1 MTFFED
7 ITTSNA
13 ISQLERI
20 LLDIEKRWK
29 IHITIHDHKGLL
41 CLPDGHHILPH
52 RNVHQNICCR
62 WKARQPDVHSRCL
75 AHCKTGAIRLLTEN
89 PVPTQTICWRFL
101 TEVIVPIHRG
111 REHVATF
118 FGGTFRLPDS
128 QLPERGEPQ
137 DNEYWRLYRTL
148 PEWSDSC
155 GNEIS
160 LLLQMVGAGF
170 LQIANRLYEEYL
182 NQSGRAGH
190 IRRFINYYANTDT
203 RLKDLAKYLGLSE
216 SRTSHLLKQTFGCSF
231 HHLLNQQ
238 RIRHAKSLLYSRNL
252 SMQEIAEQV
261 GFSNEFY
268 FNRIFKKI
276 EGVPPGILRRQI
288 LNPPHE

>member
-1 MTFFED
+1 MTIRD
-7 ITTSNA
+7 CSACRTGT
-13 ISQLERI
+13 ISFRTGMYI
-20 LLDIEKRWK
+20 RTYAAAGKR
-29 IHITIHDHKGLL
+29 G
-41 CLPDGHHILPH
+41 
-52 RNVHQNICCR
+52 N
-62 WKARQPDVHSRCL
+62 PDVHSRCL

-137 DNEYWRLYRTL
+137 DDEYWRLYRTL

-203 RLKDLAKYLGLSE
+203 RLKD
-216 SRTSHLLKQTFGCSF
+216 
-231 HHLLNQQ
+231 
-238 RIRHAKSLLYSRNL
+238 
-252 SMQEIAEQV
+252 
-261 GFSNEFY
+261 
-268 FNRIFKKI
+268 
-276 EGVPPGILRRQI
+276 RQNI
-288 LNPPHE
+288 WDFPNPEPAIC